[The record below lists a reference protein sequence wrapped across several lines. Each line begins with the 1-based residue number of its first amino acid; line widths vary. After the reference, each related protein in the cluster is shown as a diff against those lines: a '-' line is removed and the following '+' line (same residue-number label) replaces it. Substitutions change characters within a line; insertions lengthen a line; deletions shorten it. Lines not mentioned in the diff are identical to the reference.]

1 MASRESQGYLIAVI
15 FLTVLLI
22 VFSVISYLMFS
33 RSNEYY
39 DQMQA
44 ANEKV
49 KEVEKKSDAYEAL
62 SKISFRYIGVNG
74 SLSEVTPLKQ
84 QAGADPDVRMQLDE
98 LEKSYNTSVAQLIES
113 GDSTVDKKTLINVI
127 NKLTDVVGDKHR
139 DVAEQINRNKQIED
153 DMKKQVAQITAER
166 DKAKQE
172 KVNLQTEFDEAKK
185 TYDSNL
191 TDLRNA
197 NAENESKFTAKS
209 QELDKKILEFNN
221 MKKTLTDAKNVAEE
235 TARKLKIRIEQLTS
249 TNNSI
254 PDGRVIKVNSL
265 GELVHIN
272 LGELDGL
279 RIKQNFTVY
288 DRDETNFET
297 AKPKAKI
304 EVIKISGPHMAVAR
318 IHERQVSD
326 PILADDHI
334 LSPTWDPGF
343 KVPIAVAGLIDLDG
357 DGKSDLLRF
366 EGLVRQNGGVIVA
379 QHDEK
384 GNRRGD
390 INSNTRFLIVGDTPK
405 GEGAGNVIAAM
416 TFYDKQAKQF
426 NVQRMSVRRFLNL
439 MGVQLRGR
447 VEPLDKFIGTQNKNE
462 RFAPRSAFDK

>member
-265 GELVHIN
+265 GE
-272 LGELDGL
+272 
-279 RIKQNFTVY
+279 
-288 DRDETNFET
+288 
-297 AKPKAKI
+297 
-304 EVIKISGPHMAVAR
+304 
-318 IHERQVSD
+318 
-326 PILADDHI
+326 
-334 LSPTWDPGF
+334 
-343 KVPIAVAGLIDLDG
+343 
-357 DGKSDLLRF
+357 
-366 EGLVRQNGGVIVA
+366 
-379 QHDEK
+379 
-384 GNRRGD
+384 
-390 INSNTRFLIVGDTPK
+390 
-405 GEGAGNVIAAM
+405 
-416 TFYDKQAKQF
+416 
-426 NVQRMSVRRFLNL
+426 
-439 MGVQLRGR
+439 
-447 VEPLDKFIGTQNKNE
+447 
-462 RFAPRSAFDK
+462 